1 MGKNSRT
8 KKNSNKRKIII
19 DEKTLRQAEKE
30 FSAKAKKEWLKETEE
45 RLRLIYAVAERN
57 AFLKN
62 MYVTLLTNRDVFG
75 HGKARL
81 ERAVEHMIRQY
92 ECIDSDHVTLEDMI
106 GCIKAETGVDVSFTT
121 EEVDEMLNYGFEHGV
136 EGVKDKFHELKATK
150 AV

>member
-8 KKNSNKRKIII
+8 KKNSSKRKIII
-19 DEKTLRQAEKE
+19 DEKTLRQAERE

-62 MYVTLLTNRDVFG
+62 MHVTLLTNRDVFG

-81 ERAVEHMIRQY
+81 KRAVEHMILQY

-136 EGVKDKFHELKATK
+136 EGVKDKFHELKAK

>member
-1 MGKNSRT
+1 MGKNSRV
-8 KKNSNKRKIII
+8 KKNNKKNIVIT
-19 DEKTLRQAEKE
+19 EKTLRQAEKK

-45 RLRLIYAVAERN
+45 RLRLIYAVAEHN

-81 ERAVEHMIRQY
+81 KRAVEHMIRQY

-136 EGVKDKFHELKATK
+136 EGVKDKFHELKAK

>member
-1 MGKNSRT
+1 MGKNSRI
-8 KKNSNKRKIII
+8 KKNSSKRKIII

-45 RLRLIYAVAERN
+45 RLRLIYAVAEHN

-81 ERAVEHMIRQY
+81 KRAVEHMIRQY

-106 GCIKAETGVDVSFTT
+106 SCIKAETGVDVSFTT

-136 EGVKDKFHELKATK
+136 EGVKDKFHELKAK

>member
-1 MGKNSRT
+1 MGKNSRA
-8 KKNSNKRKIII
+8 KKNNRKNIVIT
-19 DEKTLRQAEKE
+19 EKTLRQAERE

-45 RLRLIYAVAERN
+45 RLRIIYAVAERN

-62 MYVTLLTNRDVFG
+62 MHVTLLTNRDVFG

-121 EEVDEMLNYGFEHGV
+121 EEVDEMLNYGFEHGID
-136 EGVKDKFHELKATK
+136 GVKDKFHELKAAK

>member
-1 MGKNSRT
+1 MGKNSRV
-8 KKNSNKRKIII
+8 KKNNKKNIVIT
-19 DEKTLRQAEKE
+19 EKSLRQAERE

-45 RLRLIYAVAERN
+45 RLRIIYAVAERN

-62 MYVTLLTNRDVFG
+62 MHVTLLTNRDVFG

-121 EEVDEMLNYGFEHGV
+121 EEVDEMLNYGFEHGID
-136 EGVKDKFHELKATK
+136 GVKDKFHELKATK

>member
-1 MGKNSRT
+1 MGKNSRI
-8 KKNSNKRKIII
+8 KKNSSKRKIII

-81 ERAVEHMIRQY
+81 ERAVEHMIQQY

-121 EEVDEMLNYGFEHGV
+121 EEVDEMLNYGFKHGV
-136 EGVKDKFHELKATK
+136 EGVKDKFHEMK
-150 AV
+150 AVKAV

>member
-1 MGKNSRT
+1 MGKNSRV
-8 KKNSNKRKIII
+8 KKNNKKNIVIT
-19 DEKTLRQAEKE
+19 EKTLRQAEKE
-30 FSAKAKKEWLKETEE
+30 FSAKAKKEWLKETKE

-106 GCIKAETGVDVSFTT
+106 SCIKAETGVDISFTT
-121 EEVDEMLNYGFEHGV
+121 EEVDEMLNYGFEHGID
-136 EGVKDKFHELKATK
+136 GVKDKFHELKAAK

>member
-1 MGKNSRT
+1 MGKNSRA
-8 KKNSNKRKIII
+8 KKNNKKNIVIT
-19 DEKTLRQAEKE
+19 EKTLRQAEKE

-57 AFLKN
+57 AFVKN

-136 EGVKDKFHELKATK
+136 EGVKDKFHELKAAK

>member
-1 MGKNSRT
+1 MGKNSRA
-8 KKNSNKRKIII
+8 KKNNRKNIVIT
-19 DEKTLRQAEKE
+19 EKTLRQAERE

-106 GCIKAETGVDVSFTT
+106 SCIKAETGVDVSFTT
-121 EEVDEMLNYGFEHGV
+121 EEVDEMLNYGFEHGID
-136 EGVKDKFHELKATK
+136 GVKDKFHELKATK

>member
-1 MGKNSRT
+1 MGKNSRV
-8 KKNSNKRKIII
+8 KKNNRKNIVIT
-19 DEKTLRQAEKE
+19 EKALRQAERE

-45 RLRLIYAVAERN
+45 RLRIIYAVAERN

-62 MYVTLLTNRDVFG
+62 MHVTLLTNRDVFG

-106 GCIKAETGVDVSFTT
+106 SCIKAETGVDISFTT
-121 EEVDEMLNYGFEHGV
+121 EEVDEMLNYGFEHGID
-136 EGVKDKFHELKATK
+136 GVKDKFHEMK
-150 AV
+150 AVKAV

>member
-1 MGKNSRT
+1 MGKNSRV
-8 KKNSNKRKIII
+8 KKNNKKNIVIT
-19 DEKTLRQAEKE
+19 ENKLRQAERE

-45 RLRLIYAVAERN
+45 RLRLIYAVAECN

-62 MYVTLLTNRDVFG
+62 MHVTLLTNRDVFG

-106 GCIKAETGVDVSFTT
+106 SCIKAETGVDVSFTT
-121 EEVDEMLNYGFEHGV
+121 EEVDEMLNYGFEHGID
-136 EGVKDKFHELKATK
+136 GVKDKFHELKAAK

>member
-1 MGKNSRT
+1 MGKNSRA
-8 KKNSNKRKIII
+8 KKNNKKNIVIT
-19 DEKTLRQAEKE
+19 EKTLRQAEKE

-45 RLRLIYAVAERN
+45 RLRLIYAVAEHN

-136 EGVKDKFHELKATK
+136 EGVKDKFHELKAAK

>member
-8 KKNSNKRKIII
+8 KKNSSKRKIII

-75 HGKARL
+75 HGKVRL

-121 EEVDEMLNYGFEHGV
+121 EEVDEMLNYGFEHGID
-136 EGVKDKFHELKATK
+136 GVKDKFHELKAK

>member
-1 MGKNSRT
+1 MGKNNRA
-8 KKNSNKRKIII
+8 KKNNKKNIVIT
-19 DEKTLRQAEKE
+19 EKTLRQAEKE

-57 AFLKN
+57 AFVKN

-136 EGVKDKFHELKATK
+136 EGVKDKFHELKAAK

>member
-1 MGKNSRT
+1 MGKNSRA
-8 KKNSNKRKIII
+8 KKNNKKNIVIT
-19 DEKTLRQAEKE
+19 EKTLRQAEKE

-81 ERAVEHMIRQY
+81 KRAVEHMIRQY

-136 EGVKDKFHELKATK
+136 EGVKDKFHELKAK

>member
-1 MGKNSRT
+1 MGKNSRV
-8 KKNSNKRKIII
+8 KKNNRKNIVIT
-19 DEKTLRQAEKE
+19 EKALRQAERE

-45 RLRLIYAVAERN
+45 RLRIIYAVAERN

-62 MYVTLLTNRDVFG
+62 MHVTLLTNRDVFG

-106 GCIKAETGVDVSFTT
+106 GCIKAETGVDISFTT
-121 EEVDEMLNYGFEHGV
+121 EEVDEMLNYGFEHGID
-136 EGVKDKFHELKATK
+136 GVKDKFHELKATK

>member
-1 MGKNSRT
+1 MGKNSRA
-8 KKNSNKRKIII
+8 KKNNKKNIVIT
-19 DEKTLRQAEKE
+19 EKTLRQAEKE

-45 RLRLIYAVAERN
+45 RLRLIYAVAEHN

-136 EGVKDKFHELKATK
+136 EGVKDKFHELKAK

>member
-1 MGKNSRT
+1 MGKNSRA
-8 KKNSNKRKIII
+8 KKNNKKNIVIT
-19 DEKTLRQAEKE
+19 EKALRQAEKE

-136 EGVKDKFHELKATK
+136 EGVKDKFHELKAK

>member
-8 KKNSNKRKIII
+8 KKNSSKKKIII
-19 DEKTLRQAEKE
+19 DEKTLRQAERE
-30 FSAKAKKEWLKETEE
+30 FSAKAKKEWLKETED

-92 ECIDSDHVTLEDMI
+92 ECIDSEHVTLEDMI

-121 EEVDEMLNYGFEHGV
+121 EEVDEMLNYGFEHGI
-136 EGVKDKFHELKATK
+136 EGVKDKFHELKLAK

>member
-1 MGKNSRT
+1 MGKNSRV
-8 KKNSNKRKIII
+8 KKNNRKNIVIT
-19 DEKTLRQAEKE
+19 EKALRQAERE

-81 ERAVEHMIRQY
+81 KKAVEYMIRQY

-106 GCIKAETGVDVSFTT
+106 SCIKAETGVDISFTT
-121 EEVDEMLNYGFEHGV
+121 EEVDEMLNYGFEHGID
-136 EGVKDKFHELKATK
+136 GVKDKFHELKAAK

>member
-1 MGKNSRT
+1 MGKNSRV
-8 KKNSNKRKIII
+8 KKNNKKNIVIT
-19 DEKTLRQAEKE
+19 EKKLRQAERE

-106 GCIKAETGVDVSFTT
+106 SCIKAETGVDISFTT
-121 EEVDEMLNYGFEHGV
+121 EEVDEMLNYGFEHGID
-136 EGVKDKFHELKATK
+136 GVKDKFHEMK
-150 AV
+150 AVKAV

>member
-1 MGKNSRT
+1 MGKNSRA
-8 KKNSNKRKIII
+8 KKNNRKNIVIT
-19 DEKTLRQAEKE
+19 EKTLRQAERE

-45 RLRLIYAVAERN
+45 RLRIIYAVAERN

-62 MYVTLLTNRDVFG
+62 MHVTLLTNRDVFG

-106 GCIKAETGVDVSFTT
+106 GCIKAETGVDVSFTA
-121 EEVDEMLNYGFEHGV
+121 EEVDEMLNYGFEHGID
-136 EGVKDKFHELKATK
+136 GVRDKFHELKAAK

>member
-1 MGKNSRT
+1 MGKNSRV
-8 KKNSNKRKIII
+8 KKNNRKNIVIT
-19 DEKTLRQAEKE
+19 EKALRQAERE

-81 ERAVEHMIRQY
+81 ERAVEYMIRQY

-106 GCIKAETGVDVSFTT
+106 GCIKAETGVDISFTT
-121 EEVDEMLNYGFEHGV
+121 EEVDEMLNYGFEHGID
-136 EGVKDKFHELKATK
+136 GVKDKFHEMK
-150 AV
+150 AVKAV

>member
-1 MGKNSRT
+1 MGKNSRV
-8 KKNSNKRKIII
+8 KKNNRKNIVIT
-19 DEKTLRQAEKE
+19 EKALRQAERE

-45 RLRLIYAVAERN
+45 RLRIIYAVAERN

-62 MYVTLLTNRDVFG
+62 MHVTLLTNRDVFG

-106 GCIKAETGVDVSFTT
+106 GCIKAETGVDVSFTA
-121 EEVDEMLNYGFEHGV
+121 EEVDEMLNYGFEHGID
-136 EGVKDKFHELKATK
+136 GVRDKFHELKAAK

>member
-8 KKNSNKRKIII
+8 KKNSSKRKIII

-57 AFLKN
+57 AFIKN

-121 EEVDEMLNYGFEHGV
+121 EEVDEMLNYGFEHGID
-136 EGVKDKFHELKATK
+136 GVKDKFHELKAK